1 MAKKRST
8 TYHRIL
14 KEFTKINNKLPE
26 EKKLSIKDRRRIIR
40 EQIYPNYKGVPNSRI
55 RIRAIKAE
63 INGIISSL
71 PPKEICDLNYID
83 QSEYAYVEWY
93 ALDETIS
100 ELVPDCIY
108 VKVTAG
114 DFGETRIINTRN
126 YEYGRNGVRSI
137 VERIRLEA
145 NNSSGRYIFSGYQ
158 KLRPRK
164 RNDGTP
170 ANYYLDFILFEV
182 DTRGNQLP
190 MGDTESIR
198 FELPKTREVKKK
210 KTKIK
215 NIIEKKIKS
224 LKTKRDS
231 RKRAK
236 ATLQKNIDKFSTT
249 VKRVSKAKK
258 PTKSSK
264 ELLTKQFNTA
274 IALLERYYAEGKLT
288 QAQYDKAL
296 EKILRE
302 FGQ

>member
-40 EQIYPNYKGVPNSRI
+40 EQIYPNYKG
-55 RIRAIKAE
+55 
-63 INGIISSL
+63 
-71 PPKEICDLNYID
+71 

-288 QAQYDKAL
+288 QAQNDKAL

-302 FGQ
+302 F